1 MAKVYY
7 LDEFIDVMT
16 HNLVGGQA
24 RKYLEFFDG
33 EGVLCPRHGK
43 ASIVQILDDL
53 ESAFPFPLSAK
64 RDFFVQGVI
73 SFIEVVGETILVA
86 SGMVARVTGVLFSTT
101 CTTLFLRLERGSFF
115 FALILACISWLNF
128 VVISAKEKHF
138 KKKKKSEENSRQQ
151 RNQKS
156 TYYSFQSRWHKER
169 RQKALDLSSD
179 EPKFLGQPGGQNR

>member
-7 LDEFIDVMT
+7 LDEFMDVMT

-24 RKYLEFFDG
+24 RKDLEFFDG

-43 ASIVQILDDL
+43 VSIVQILDDL

-86 SGMVARVTGVLFSTT
+86 SGMEVARVTGVLFSTT
-101 CTTLFLRLERGSFF
+101 RTTLFLRLERGSFF

-138 KKKKKSEENSRQQ
+138 KKKK
-151 RNQKS
+151 
-156 TYYSFQSRWHKER
+156 
-169 RQKALDLSSD
+169 
-179 EPKFLGQPGGQNR
+179 